1 MNSNFKQILQDLD
14 TIVAKD
20 PATTGRWEA
29 FLCSPGYHGI
39 LFYRVSHRLWQK
51 GWRLSARL
59 LSQFGRLLTGV
70 EIHPGAQ
77 IGKNFFIDHG
87 MGVVIGETAVIGKGC
102 RLYQGV
108 TLGALSFPK
117 DGDGVLVKGVPR
129 HPILEDNVTVYA
141 GATILGRI
149 TIGSG
154 SIIGGNVW
162 VTKDVP
168 AGTKLVQ
175 KLSAQPTEESLMGKA

>member
-39 LFYRVSHRLWQK
+39 LFYRLSHRLWQK

-59 LSQFGRLLTGV
+59 LSQLGRLLTGV

-77 IGKNFFIDHG
+77 IGKNFFLN
-87 MGVVIGETAVIGKGC
+87 
-102 RLYQGV
+102 RY
-108 TLGALSFPK
+108 
-117 DGDGVLVKGVPR
+117 
-129 HPILEDNVTVYA
+129 
-141 GATILGRI
+141 
-149 TIGSG
+149 
-154 SIIGGNVW
+154 
-162 VTKDVP
+162 
-168 AGTKLVQ
+168 
-175 KLSAQPTEESLMGKA
+175 